1 MKCKDFQDHLL
12 DYTEGNLPED
22 MLRTMEA
29 HTGSCSSCAVLLDK
43 FREVAGSIALE
54 KQTLPD
60 PFTATRIVQRLENA
74 AAGPVKRNFPALRPI
89 LVTFG
94 LLAALAAGFLVGN
107 AGASRKTDTGVE
119 NTQLQMLKTN
129 FFVQDFVDEDITL
142 LTDN

>member
-1 MKCKDFQDHLL
+1 MKCKDFQDQLL

-22 MLRTMEA
+22 SLRAMEA
-29 HTGSCSSCAVLLDK
+29 HAGNCSSCAVLLDK
-43 FREVAGSIALE
+43 FREVAGAIALE

-60 PFTATRIVQRLENA
+60 PFIATRIVQQLENA
-74 AAGPVKRNFPALRPI
+74 ATRPVQRNFPALRPI

-107 AGASRKTDTGVE
+107 AGASRKTGTAVE
-119 NTQLQMLKTN
+119 NTQLEMLKTN